1 VNYLAHAYLSFGEP
15 KVLVGNFIGD
25 FVRGSIEKSY
35 EKEIVVGVKLHWAID
50 KYTDN
55 HPVVKEAQEIL
66 KPEYGRYS
74 TVITDMYFD
83 YFLAKYWNNYHHIP
97 LESFVQDVYETID
110 GFRNVVPEKFLKT
123 FAYMRYWDWLGGYG
137 ELDGIRQAMTGMAK
151 RTKFQSNLD
160 TAHIFLDDHH
170 EFLRLHFGDFFEDLV
185 SHSKNKLYELKS
197 EFNPA

>member
-1 VNYLAHAYLSFGEP
+1 MNYLAHAYLSFGEP

>member
-35 EKEIVVGVKLHWAID
+35 EKEIVIGVKLHWAID

-66 KPEYGRYS
+66 RPEYGRYS

-83 YFLAKYWNNYHHIP
+83 YFLAKYWNNYHPVP
-97 LESFVQDVYETID
+97 LEDFVQDVYETID
-110 GFRNVVPEKFLKT
+110 SFRNVVPEKFMKT

-137 ELDGIRQAMTGMAK
+137 DLDGIRQAMTGMAK

-160 TAHIFLDDHH
+160 TAHIFLDEHH

-185 SHSKNKLYELKS
+185 SHAKNKLQELKF
-197 EFNPA
+197 ELNPV

>member
-1 VNYLAHAYLSFGEP
+1 MNYLAHAYLSFGEP

-35 EKEIVVGVKLHWAID
+35 EKEIVVGIKLHWAID

-83 YFLAKYWNNYHHIP
+83 YFLAKYWNNYHHTP

>member
-35 EKEIVVGVKLHWAID
+35 EKEIVVGVKLHWSID
-50 KYTDN
+50 KFTDN

-66 KPEYGRYS
+66 RPEYGRYS

-83 YFLAKYWNNYHHIP
+83 YFLAKYWNNYHYQP
-97 LESFVQDVYETID
+97 LPDFVQDVYETID
-110 GFRNVVPEKFLKT
+110 SFRNVVPEKFLKT

-160 TAHIFLDDHH
+160 TAHIFLDEHH

-185 SHSKNKLYELKS
+185 SFTKSRLIELRTELS
-197 EFNPA
+197 VV

>member
-1 VNYLAHAYLSFGEP
+1 MNYLAHAYLSFGEP

-25 FVRGSIEKSY
+25 FVRGPIEKSY
-35 EKEIVVGVKLHWAID
+35 EKEIVIGVKLHWAID

-97 LESFVQDVYETID
+97 LGDFVQDVYETID
-110 GFRNVVPEKFLKT
+110 SFRNVVPEKFMKT

-137 ELDGIRQAMTGMAK
+137 DLDGIRQAMTGMAK

-160 TAHIFLDDHH
+160 TAHIFLDEHH

-185 SHSKNKLYELKS
+185 SHSKNKLQELKLELS
-197 EFNPA
+197 PV